1 MTPSKPP
8 PRNNTRRNLRVPI
21 RVEVTHEN
29 ETSRGY
35 AINISPTGMGLQSIE
50 PHKPGM
56 RLSLRFRFTDVDP
69 WICWLMVGIEVELP
83 VTFRPGPSTT
93 AAFLDQEC
101 HRMPF
106 AFGICHETIQTKL
119 LHRHSVCVSTD
130 LSQTAAVTKFGR
142 SSVIENRCQNGRIK
156 CRVED

>member
-50 PHKPGM
+50 PHKPGV
-56 RLSLRFRFTDVDP
+56 RLSLRFRFTDVDA
-69 WICWLMVGIEVELP
+69 WIELDAEVIWCMH
-83 VTFRPGPSTT
+83 
-93 AAFLDQEC
+93 D
-101 HRMPF
+101 
-106 AFGICHETIQTKL
+106 
-119 LHRHSVCVSTD
+119 TD
-130 LSQTAAVTKFGR
+130 LGPGMTYYELGVRFLSVPPSIGEQLEGFVARLVRDR
-142 SSVIENRCQNGRIK
+142 SYAP
-156 CRVED
+156 

>member
-8 PRNNTRRNLRVPI
+8 PRTNTRRNLRVPI

-50 PHKPGM
+50 PHKPGV

-69 WICWLMVGIEVELP
+69 WIELDAEVIWCMH
-83 VTFRPGPSTT
+83 
-93 AAFLDQEC
+93 D
-101 HRMPF
+101 
-106 AFGICHETIQTKL
+106 
-119 LHRHSVCVSTD
+119 TD
-130 LSQTAAVTKFGR
+130 LGPGMTYYELGVRYLSVPPSVQEQLEGFVARLARDR
-142 SSVIENRCQNGRIK
+142 SYAP
-156 CRVED
+156 